1 PPRRSSDLMQVAVD
15 EGADAAIRLLYRV
28 VDEFGALGDTAV
40 LADIA
45 TGLELRREAD
55 PDILDRLASAAYT
68 LAFTKIRG
76 GGWRTFAGRDR
87 LDLWVRATALDASTA
102 AATLPDQIARG
113 VEGRPY
119 GTFGVTQALIA
130 AFAAQSPEP
139 TNAGP
144 SDAFACWD
152 AAYEVI
158 AYRLPGIA
166 PLGSETYEP
175 TVGPVPQSSIDVA
188 LSRLALA
195 T

>member
-1 PPRRSSDLMQVAVD
+1 
-15 EGADAAIRLLYRV
+15 
-28 VDEFGALGDTAV
+28 
-40 LADIA
+40 
-45 TGLELRREAD
+45 
-55 PDILDRLASAAYT
+55 
-68 LAFTKIRG
+68 
-76 GGWRTFAGRDR
+76 
-87 LDLWVRATALDASTA
+87 
-102 AATLPDQIARG
+102 

-195 T
+195 TLAMPDRADRRRALLAATVLLAARPTEAQAAV